1 MLRINDFFQKI
12 NRTELARP
20 ARFQV
25 TFSRPNG
32 LTEEYSNYIPELSFR
47 CDAAQLPSR
56 AVMTTDQKI
65 YGYVEKFPYLTAYED
80 AQFTFLVGDDMKEK
94 KLFDSWLR
102 LVQPIDSYNLQ
113 YKSNYSTDVKVT
125 QYSLGQDPN
134 SPKKPKETYKVTLEK
149 AYPIAVN
156 QLDLDWGADG
166 YHKLIVIFAY
176 SSWKA
181 S

>member
-1 MLRINDFFQKI
+1 MASISKFFDKI
-12 NRTELARP
+12 TKTELARP

-25 TFSRPNG
+25 NFNPPAG
-32 LTEEYSNYIPELSFR
+32 LESQYSNYISELSFR

-56 AVMTTDQKI
+56 AIMTTDQKI

-94 KLFDSWLR
+94 KLFDNWLT

-113 YKSNYSTDVKVT
+113 YKSNYSTDIKVI
-125 QYSLGQDPN
+125 QYNLTG
-134 SPKKPKETYKVTLEK
+134 KEIYRATLQK
-149 AYPIAVN
+149 AYPIAIN

-166 YHKLIVIFAY
+166 YHKLIVVFAY
-176 SSWKA
+176 SSWTA
-181 S
+181 N